1 MKQFATK
8 AELISE
14 NTNGIKTYQV
24 EWVDKHG
31 TQHKDVSK
39 GSDMKTAL
47 DAVLRAKVLKKVSD
61 APQWLW
67 FVTYSFFIGIY
78 TYGAF
83 THNRPVLIVLGC
95 FTLLLAARLI
105 FDRYFRYV
113 K

>member
-1 MKQFATK
+1 MKQFANK
-8 AELISE
+8 AEFISE
-14 NTNGIKTYQV
+14 DSKGVKTYQI

-31 TQHKDVSK
+31 VAHTDVSK

-47 DAVLRAKVLKKVSD
+47 DAVLRAKVLRKISKT
-61 APQWLW
+61 PEWLW
-67 FVTYSFFIGIY
+67 FVAYSFFIGIY

-105 FDRYFRYV
+105 FNNYFRYV
-113 K
+113 R